1 MKLTHKFAEM
11 TPENRPQDPHMNGT
25 GLRFEEALHIN
36 TIMSPIPT
44 RVDKLATVT
53 PKQTSAMTLS
63 DWTLVNLPRIA
74 LSRRHCLKPP
84 VPAAI
89 HKNRF
94 KGSHRTAALPDL
106 SKIDHAPIAERAILG

>member
-1 MKLTHKFAEM
+1 
-11 TPENRPQDPHMNGT
+11 
-25 GLRFEEALHIN
+25 
-36 TIMSPIPT
+36 
-44 RVDKLATVT
+44 
-53 PKQTSAMTLS
+53 MTLS

-74 LSRRHCLKPP
+74 LSRRHCLNPP